1 MTDHGGIE
9 HGGALD
15 RAMAEFG
22 GVRAEWIDL
31 STGINPNPYP
41 LPDLAPDVWTRL
53 PDSALEAD
61 AITAART
68 YYGFGQK
75 AGVVAGPGTQSLIQ
89 LYPHL
94 APPGNAMVIG
104 PTYEEHAQ
112 SLGFA
117 GRDVRYERS
126 LSSLDDE
133 DMIAVVVNPN
143 NPDGK
148 SIPADA
154 LLFAAERL
162 AERGGLLV
170 VDEAFADVGLKDSVA
185 VQAGMDGLLVLKSFG
200 KFFGLAGVRLGFAAG
215 TAEVTGILLAM
226 LGPWAV
232 SGPALAIAGKA
243 YRDGAAVAQMRMRLA
258 NDRKAL
264 DAVLK
269 SAGMQVL
276 GGTDLFVL
284 ARHFQAA
291 HIWQE
296 LAKRQ
301 ILVRKFDHT
310 ADWLRFGL
318 PKDDAALAR
327 LKAALSE
334 IISAL

>member
-1 MTDHGGIE
+1 MIE

-22 GVRAEWIDL
+22 GTRADWIDL

-41 LPDLAPDVWTRL
+41 LPELALDVWTRL
-53 PDSALEAD
+53 PDSGLEGDALA
-61 AITAART
+61 AARS

-75 AGVVAGPGTQSLIQ
+75 AGVVAAPGTQALIQ

-126 LSSLDDE
+126 LSNLDDE

-148 SIPADA
+148 TIPADA

-170 VDEAFADVGLKDSVA
+170 VDEAFADADPKDSVA
-185 VQAGMDGLLVLKSFG
+185 AHAGMDGLLVLKSFG

-215 TAEVTGILLAM
+215 TREMAEVLSAM
-226 LGPWAV
+226 QGPWAV
-232 SGPALAIAGKA
+232 SGPALAIAAKA
-243 YRDGAAVAQMRMRLA
+243 YRDEAAISGMRARMA
-258 NDRKAL
+258 TDRKAL
-264 DAVLK
+264 EAALK
-269 SAGMQVL
+269 SASLQLL

-291 HIWQE
+291 HIWRE
-296 LAKRQ
+296 MAARH
-301 ILVRKFDHT
+301 ILVRKFEHA

-318 PKDDAALAR
+318 PKGAAELAR
-327 LKAALSE
+327 LNLALADIMAE
-334 IISAL
+334 L

>member
-1 MTDHGGIE
+1 MIE

-15 RAMAEFG
+15 RAVAEFG
-22 GVRAEWIDL
+22 GVRADWIDL
-31 STGINPNPYP
+31 STGINPYAYP
-41 LPDLAPDVWTRL
+41 LPELDPDVWTRL

-61 AITAART
+61 AIAAARQ
-68 YYGFGQK
+68 YYAIGEK
-75 AGVVAGPGTQSLIQ
+75 AGLAAAPGTQALIQ

-94 APPGNAMVIG
+94 APPGSAMVIG

-126 LSSLDDE
+126 LASLDDE

-154 LLFAAERL
+154 LLFAADRL

-170 VDEAFADVGLKDSVA
+170 VDEAFADTNPKECVA
-185 VQAGMDGLLVLKSFG
+185 SHAGMDGLLVLKSFG
-200 KFFGLAGVRLGFAAG
+200 KFFGLAGLRLGFAAG
-215 TAEVTGILLAM
+215 TAEMTGVLSAM

-232 SGPALAIAGKA
+232 SGPALAVASVA
-243 YRDGAAVAQMRMRLA
+243 YRDDAWAALTRKRLA
-258 NDRKAL
+258 AERQALEAGLKA
-264 DAVLK
+264 
-269 SAGMQVL
+269 AGFQVL

-291 HIWQE
+291 HIWRE
-296 LAKRQ
+296 LAARQ
-301 ILVRKFDHT
+301 ISVRKFEHT

-318 PKDDAALAR
+318 PKDEAGLARVKAALAEIM
-327 LKAALSE
+327 AAL
-334 IISAL
+334 

>member
-1 MTDHGGIE
+1 MIE

-15 RAMAEFG
+15 RAIAEFG
-22 GVRAEWIDL
+22 GARADWLDL

-41 LPDLAPDVWTRL
+41 LPELPLDVWTRL
-53 PDSALEAD
+53 PDAQLEVD
-61 AITAART
+61 AIAAARG
-68 YYGFGQK
+68 YYGFAEG
-75 AGVVAGPGTQSLIQ
+75 AGIVAAPGTQALIQ

-112 SLGFA
+112 SLGLA

-154 LLFAAERL
+154 ILFAADRL

-170 VDEAFADVGLKDSVA
+170 VDEAFADANPKDSVA
-185 VQAGMDGLLVLKSFG
+185 AHAGMDGLLVLKSFG
-200 KFFGLAGVRLGFAAG
+200 KFFGLAGLRLGFAAG
-215 TAEVTGILLAM
+215 TSELTGMLSSM

-232 SGPALAIAGKA
+232 SGPALAIASQAFGDKSF
-243 YRDGAAVAQMRMRLA
+243 VAQLRLRLA
-258 NDRKAL
+258 M
-264 DAVLK
+264 DAEMLQSVVK
-269 SAGMQVL
+269 SAGLQVL

-291 HIWQE
+291 HIWRE
-296 LAKRQ
+296 LAARH

-318 PKDDAALAR
+318 PRDKDGLAR
-327 LKAALSE
+327 LNAALSE
-334 IISAL
+334 IVGAL

>member
-1 MTDHGGIE
+1 MIE

-15 RAMAEFG
+15 RAIAEFG
-22 GVRAEWIDL
+22 GARADWIDL

-41 LPDLAPDVWTRL
+41 LPKLAPDVWTRL
-53 PDSALEAD
+53 PDSALEAK
-61 AITAART
+61 AIAAARAH
-68 YYGFGQK
+68 YGFGEK
-75 AGVVAGPGTQSLIQ
+75 AGVTAAPGTQALIQ

-117 GRDVRYERS
+117 GRDLRYERS

-148 SIPADA
+148 AIPADA

-170 VDEAFADVGLKDSVA
+170 VDEAFADTNSKDSVA
-185 VQAGMDGLLVLKSFG
+185 AHAGMDGLLVLKSFG

-215 TAEVTGILLAM
+215 TPELTGVLSAM

-232 SGPALAIAGKA
+232 SGPALAIASGA
-243 YRDGAAVAQMRMRLA
+243 YRDEAWITAARTRLA
-258 NDRKAL
+258 TDRRALEAGLKA
-264 DAVLK
+264 
-269 SAGMQVL
+269 AGLQLL

-291 HIWQE
+291 HIWRE
-296 LAKRQ
+296 LAERH

-318 PKDDAALAR
+318 PKDEAGLSRLKLALAEI
-327 LKAALSE
+327 LGAL
-334 IISAL
+334 